1 MNNALD
7 WRYIGHQR
15 VGSPTFLLPSP
26 MLPLRRIL
34 ASIALLSAFPL
45 AAGAEAPYSFEAT
58 PGKLPKDIVP
68 RNYRVR
74 IEPDIKALTIRGSVT
89 VALDVLKPTRRIVLN
104 AHELVI
110 TKALLL
116 YGENRALK
124 PVIDAKEQ
132 TVTFELPVEL
142 KPGKCELALEFTGKI
157 NKQPQGLYYDRYQTT
172 SGEKT
177 MLATQMEAVD
187 ARRMFPCWD
196 EPAFRATFELT
207 AVLPEKWL
215 AMSNM
220 PIERER
226 VLQGT
231 GNKQV
236 SFMRT
241 PSMVSYLVVL
251 AAGELEALEDEVDGV
266 KLRILCTE
274 GKKESARYAM
284 EATKSILRYYN
295 DYFGVKYPLPKL
307 DQLATPG
314 GFGGAMENWGGIIY
328 NEGALL
334 FDPKNSSENTRERV
348 FAVIAHEVAHQW
360 FGDLV
365 TMAWWDNLW
374 LNEGFASWMGT
385 KVSDHLNPTWQVW
398 LRADRAKEEVMP
410 LDARRG
416 THPIQQAVRTEAETN
431 RAFDA
436 ITYVKGQSFLRMLE
450 VYLGDEGFRNG
461 MRIYMKRHQFSNT
474 TTEDLW
480 AALEEG
486 SGKPVREIAAQWT
499 TQPGFPVVKISAE
512 CRDGKHAFTLTQ
524 ERFTLN
530 DPDAA
535 PLTWK
540 VPVRFGVVDDPAQTA
555 QLLLEDKPLALTFG
569 ACDATVFTNAGDAGY
584 YRTQYSPELFASLA
598 RRVTSLPEA
607 DKLSLLGDTWAMAC
621 AGRGPASNY
630 LELADALRGEKSYA
644 VWNQIFDALEEM
656 YRLERDKPGRKPL
669 REFSVGLLRP
679 VFESVGWDA
688 KPGEARN
695 VGLLRVRLIETLGY
709 YGDGAVIDE
718 ARARFTA
725 FLARPDSLAPDLRPV
740 VVRVV
745 GRYADQATWNKLH
758 EIARQSFRTEQ
769 KRIFYDGLQQ
779 VVDPQL
785 AMRTMAISL
794 TDEMRPAEKNAN
806 LARVAEARDG
816 DRLAWEFF
824 LANDVKLMAEV
835 EDFRRDRYIPGMLR
849 GSIDPAAADE
859 LLAYMRTKRPDDST
873 IEAER
878 AAARIRYRGE
888 LRARAVG
895 DIDAWVETRKSV
907 VPLR

>member
-1 MNNALD
+1 
-7 WRYIGHQR
+7 
-15 VGSPTFLLPSP
+15 
-26 MLPLRRIL
+26 MLPVRRIL
-34 ASIALLSAFPL
+34 APIALLFAFAL
-45 AAGAEAPYSFEAT
+45 AALAEAPYSFEAT
-58 PGKLPKDIVP
+58 PGKLPKEIVP
-68 RNYRVR
+68 RHYRVR
-74 IEPDIKALTIRGSVT
+74 IEPNVKALTIRGSMS

-110 TKALLL
+110 TRAMLL

-124 PVIDAKEQ
+124 PVIDAREQ
-132 TVTFELPVEL
+132 TVAFELPYEL

-172 SGEKT
+172 VGEKT
-177 MLATQMEAVD
+177 LLATQMEAVD

-226 VLQGT
+226 VLPGT
-231 GNKQV
+231 GNKQI

-241 PSMVSYLVVL
+241 PSMATYLVVL
-251 AAGELEALEDEVDGV
+251 AAGELEALEDEMDGV

-284 EATKSILRYYN
+284 DATKSILRYYN

-360 FGDLV
+360 FGNLV

-385 KVSDHLNPTWQVW
+385 KVTDHLNPTWQVW

-410 LDARRG
+410 LDARKG
-416 THPIQQAVRTEAETN
+416 THPIQQPVRTEAEAN
-431 RAFDA
+431 SAFDA

-486 SGKPVREIAAQWT
+486 SGKAVRALAAGWT
-499 TQPGFPVVKISAE
+499 TQPGFPVVKIAAE

-530 DPDAA
+530 DPEAV

-540 VPVRFGVVDDPAQTA
+540 VPVLIGTVEGESQTISFWT
-555 QLLLEDKPLALTFG
+555 QVLLEGTPFALAWG
-569 ACDATVFTNAGDAGY
+569 KCDETVITNVGDTGY
-584 YRTQYSPELFASLA
+584 YRTQYAPDLFASLA
-598 RRVTSLPEA
+598 RRVTAFPEA
-607 DKLSLLGDTWAMAC
+607 DKLTLLGDTWAMAC

-630 LELADALRGEKSYA
+630 LQLADALRGDKSYA
-644 VWNQIFDALEEM
+644 VWNQIFGVLEEM
-656 YRLERDKPGRKPL
+656 DRLERDQPGRRPL
-669 REFSVGLLRP
+669 REFSVELLRP
-679 VFESVGWDA
+679 VFESVGWEA
-688 KPGEARN
+688 KPGEPRN

-709 YGDGAVIDE
+709 YGDGAIIEE
-718 ARARFTA
+718 ARVRFAA
-725 FLARPDSLAPDLRPV
+725 FLKQSDTLAPDLRPV

-745 GRYADQATWNKLH
+745 GRYADEATWNKLH
-758 EIARQSFRTEQ
+758 DLARQSFRSEQ

-779 VVDPQL
+779 VIDPQL
-785 AMRTMAISL
+785 AARTMAISL

-806 LARVAEARDG
+806 LARVADARDG

-824 LANDVKLMAEV
+824 LAHDVKLMSDV
-835 EDFRRDRYIPGMLR
+835 EEFRRERYIPSTL
-849 GSIDPAAADE
+849 GSSVDPAAADE
-859 LLAYMRTKRPDDST
+859 LLAYLKAKRPADRT

-878 AAARIRYRGE
+878 TAARIRYRGE
-888 LRARAVG
+888 LRTRAVG
-895 DIDAWVETRKSV
+895 DIDAWVDTRKSA
-907 VPLR
+907 PLR

>member
-1 MNNALD
+1 
-7 WRYIGHQR
+7 
-15 VGSPTFLLPSP
+15 
-26 MLPLRRIL
+26 MLSLRRIV
-34 ASIALLSAFPL
+34 ASVVLFL
-45 AAGAEAPYSFEAT
+45 AAVAFARAEAPFSFEAT

-68 RNYRVR
+68 RNYRLR
-74 IEPDIKALTIRGSVT
+74 LEPDLKALTIRGSVSIT
-89 VALDVLKPTRRIVLN
+89 LEVRKPTRRIVLN
-104 AHELVI
+104 AHELNI
-110 TKALLL
+110 TKAVLL
-116 YGENRALK
+116 YGENRVLK
-124 PVIDAKEQ
+124 PIVDAREQ
-132 TVTFELPVEL
+132 TVAFELPVEL
-142 KPGKCELALEFTGKI
+142 KPGNCELALEFNGRI
-157 NKQPQGLYYDRYQTT
+157 NKQAQGLYYDRYQTAA
-172 SGEKT
+172 GEKVL
-177 MLATQMEAVD
+177 LATQMEPVD

-196 EPAFRATFELT
+196 EPVFRATFELT
-207 AVLPEKWL
+207 AVVPEKWL

-226 VLQGT
+226 PLADKGT
-231 GNKQV
+231 KQV

-241 PSMVSYLVVL
+241 PSMPSYLVVF
-251 AAGELEALEDEVDGV
+251 AAGELESMEDEVDGV

-274 GKKESARYAM
+274 GKKESARFAM

-410 LDARRG
+410 LDARKG
-416 THPIQQAVRTEAETN
+416 THPIQQPVRTEAEAN
-431 RAFDA
+431 GAFDG
-436 ITYVKGQSFLRMLE
+436 ITYVKGQSFLRMIE
-450 VYLGDEGFRNG
+450 VYLGDEAFRNG

-480 AALEEG
+480 TALEEG
-486 SGKPVREIAAQWT
+486 SGKPVRAIAAGWI
-499 TQPGFPVVKISAE
+499 TQPGLPVIKITAE
-512 CRDGKHAFTLTQ
+512 CKDGKRALALTQ

-540 VPVRFGVVDDPAQTA
+540 VPIRFGLVEDPAQSV
-555 QLLLEDKPLALTFG
+555 QVLLEEKSLALAFG
-569 ACDATVFTNAGDAGY
+569 ACDATIFANAGDIGY
-584 YRTQYSPELFASLA
+584 YRTQYAPDLFAALA
-598 RRVTSLPEA
+598 RRVTALPEA

-621 AGRGPASNY
+621 AGRGPASSY
-630 LELADALRGEKSYA
+630 LQLADALRGEKSYA
-644 VWNQIFDALEEM
+644 VWSQIFDALEEM
-656 YRLERDKPGRKPL
+656 DRLERDKPGRKPF

-688 KPGEARN
+688 KPGEPRN

-709 YGDGAVIDE
+709 YGDGAIIDD
-718 ARARFTA
+718 ARARFA
-725 FLARPDSLAPDLRPV
+725 GFLKQPDTLAPDLRPV
-740 VVRVV
+740 VIRVV
-745 GRYADQATWNKLH
+745 GRYADEATWNKLH
-758 EIARQSFRTEQ
+758 DCARQSFRTEQ

-785 AMRTMAISL
+785 AKQTLAISL
-794 TDEMRPAEKNAN
+794 TDEMRPAERNAN
-806 LARVAEARDG
+806 LARVADARDG
-816 DRLAWEFF
+816 DRLVWEFF
-824 LANDVKLMAEV
+824 LANDVKLMSEV
-835 EDFRRDRYIPGMLR
+835 DSFRRDRYIPGILR
-849 GSIDPAAADE
+849 SSIEPAAADE
-859 LLAYMRTKRPDDST
+859 LLAYMRTKRPADPAT
-873 IEAER
+873 EAER

-888 LRARAVG
+888 LRSRAVG
-895 DIDAWVETRKSV
+895 DIDAWIETRKSA

>member
-1 MNNALD
+1 MMP
-7 WRYIGHQR
+7 R
-15 VGSPTFLLPSP
+15 TLL
-26 MLPLRRIL
+26 
-34 ASIALLSAFPL
+34 PL
-45 AAGAEAPYSFEAT
+45 AAALAIFLPAPAVLAEAPFSFEAT

-74 IEPDIKALTIRGSVT
+74 IEPDLKTLTIRGSVT
-89 VALDVLKPTRRIVLN
+89 IALDILKPTRRIVLN
-104 AHELVI
+104 AHEVEI
-110 TKALLL
+110 TKATLL

-124 PVIDAKEQ
+124 PMLDANEQ
-132 TVTFELPVEL
+132 TVTFELPIEL

-157 NKQPQGLYYDRYQTT
+157 NKQAQGLYYDRYQTT

-177 MLATQMEAVD
+177 LLATQMEAVD

-196 EPAFRATFELT
+196 EPAFRATFDLT

-226 VLQGT
+226 VLPGT
-231 GNKQV
+231 GTKQV
-236 SFMRT
+236 TFMRT

-251 AAGELEALEDEVDGV
+251 AAGELEALEDEVDGI

-274 GKKESARYAM
+274 GKKDSAHYAM
-284 EATKSILRYYN
+284 ESTKKILRYYN
-295 DYFGVKYPLPKL
+295 DYFGLKYPLPKL

-314 GFGGAMENWGGIIY
+314 GFSGAMENWGGIIY

-385 KVSDHLNPTWQVW
+385 KVSDDLNPTWQVW

-410 LDARRG
+410 LDARKG
-416 THPIQQAVRTEAETN
+416 THPIQQPVRTEAEAN
-431 RAFDA
+431 SAFDA

-450 VYLGDEGFRNG
+450 VYLGDEAFRTG
-461 MRIYMKRHQFSNT
+461 MRIYMKRHQFGNT

-486 SGKPVREIAAQWT
+486 SGKPVRALAAGWT
-499 TQPGFPVVKISAE
+499 TQSGFPVVKIAAE
-512 CRDGKHAFTLTQ
+512 CRDGKHALTLTQ

-535 PLTWK
+535 PQTWR
-540 VPVRFGVVDDPAQTA
+540 VPVRFGVVNDPAQNA
-555 QLLLEDKPLALTFG
+555 QVLLEDQPLALTFG
-569 ACDATVFTNAGDAGY
+569 ACDATVFANAGDAGY
-584 YRTQYSPELFASLA
+584 YRTQYAPDLFASLA
-598 RRVTSLPEA
+598 RQVGGLPEA
-607 DKLSLLGDTWAMAC
+607 DKLALLGDTWAMAC

-630 LELADALRGEKSYA
+630 LQLADALRGDKSYA
-644 VWNQIFDALEEM
+644 VWNQVFGVLEEM
-656 YRLERDKPGRKPL
+656 DRLEGDKPGRKAL

-679 VFESVGWDA
+679 VFELVGWDA

-695 VGLLRVRLIETLGY
+695 VGLLRVGLIETLGY
-709 YGDGAVIDE
+709 YGDGTIIEE

-725 FLARPDSLAPDLRPV
+725 FLKKSDSLAPDLRPV

-745 GRYADQATWNKLH
+745 GRYADEATWNKLH
-758 EIARQSFRTEQ
+758 DLARRSFRTEQ

-779 VVDPQL
+779 VVDPKL
-785 AMRTMAISL
+785 AAQTMALSL
-794 TDEMRPAEKNAN
+794 TDEMSPAEKNAN
-806 LARVAEARDG
+806 LARVAGARDG

-824 LANDVKLMAEV
+824 LANDVKLMSDVDE
-835 EDFRRDRYIPGMLR
+835 FRRERYIPSTLGA
-849 GSIDPAAADE
+849 SIDPAAADE
-859 LLAYMRTKRPDDST
+859 LLAYMKTKRPADRT
-873 IEAER
+873 VEAER
-878 AAARIRYRGE
+878 TAARIRYRGD
-888 LRARAVG
+888 LRNRAVG
-895 DIDAWVETRKSV
+895 DIDAWVETRKSA